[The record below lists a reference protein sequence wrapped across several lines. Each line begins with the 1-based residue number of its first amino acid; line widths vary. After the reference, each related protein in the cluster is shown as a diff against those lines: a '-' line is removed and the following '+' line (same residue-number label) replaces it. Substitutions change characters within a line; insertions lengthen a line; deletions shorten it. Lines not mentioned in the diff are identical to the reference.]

1 MGMVCSW
8 SGERDHWERPSISK
22 LNVCAGCVLMNGL
35 VKFLMQTSHRFG
47 GLWAFL
53 TVLLKSI
60 SWALWQNWA
69 PRLLSALMPDP
80 SGTCCRLGT
89 QLTPKCCSHL
99 WAGRGAGH
107 CKAQWS
113 SSLKDAVCR
122 HEVSHAALRA
132 DWWLQPMACRFLRL
146 CKWQQ
151 PHGEQQT
158 ADVLLLGGFNFRGK
172 LLVCN
177 F

>member
-1 MGMVCSW
+1 M
-8 SGERDHWERPSISK
+8 
-22 LNVCAGCVLMNGL
+22 CVLVVFSWTAWWSSLCRRVTDLEAFEPFSQSCWSQSHEPSDRTEHQGCCQHWCL
-35 VKFLMQTSHRFG
+35 IPVGPAAIWEHSSHRN
-47 GLWAFL
+47 A
-53 TVLLKSI
+53 
-60 SWALWQNWA
+60 A
-69 PRLLSALMPDP
+69 
-80 SGTCCRLGT
+80 
-89 QLTPKCCSHL
+89 CSYL

-158 ADVLLLGGFNFRGK
+158 AGVLLLGGFNFRGK